1 MPELALWQWALLA
14 LGAFSVGISKT
25 GVPGLG
31 IVSVV
36 IFTLLLPTKFSVG
49 AALLVLI
56 CADLLAVAVHRKNG
70 DLKQVLR
77 LLPWTVAGIA
87 LGAQFLGKV
96 DDRALKPVL
105 GGVLLVICLLSIWRG
120 QQKAPPEVP
129 VWAAPLVG
137 LAAGFTTMIAN
148 AAGPVTT
155 LYLLAMRLPK
165 EAFLGTAAVFFFFI
179 NWIKVPFA
187 IFQSK
192 IIDLDSL
199 RFAVLLFPAAIL
211 GGLVGKPLAERIP
224 QKRFEQLALA
234 LTALGSLWM
243 LVGALLA
250 SRPR

>member
-1 MPELALWQWALLA
+1 MPTLALWQWALLA
-14 LGAFSVGISKT
+14 FGAFSVGVSKT

-70 DLKQVLR
+70 DIKQILR
-77 LLPWTVAGIA
+77 LLPWSVVGIA
-87 LGAQFLGKV
+87 LGALFLNRM
-96 DDRALKPVL
+96 DDRLLKPVL
-105 GGVLLVICLLSIWRG
+105 GAVLFAICLTGIWRS
-120 QQKAPPEVP
+120 QQKGVP
-129 VWAAPLVG
+129 KVPAWAAPLAG

-165 EAFLGTAAVFFFFI
+165 EAFLGTAAVYFFLI
-179 NWIKVPFA
+179 NWIKVPFS
-187 IFQSK
+187 IFLSHNVAWE
-192 IIDLDSL
+192 SL
-199 RFAVLLFPAAIL
+199 RFAVWLFPYAIL
-211 GGLVGKPLAERIP
+211 GGLVGKPLSERIS
-224 QKRFEQLALA
+224 QQRFEQLALA

-243 LVGALLA
+243 LVRSLI
-250 SRPR
+250 P

>member
-1 MPELALWQWALLA
+1 MPTLALWQWALLA
-14 LGAFSVGISKT
+14 FGAFSVGVSKT

-70 DLKQVLR
+70 DVKQILR
-77 LLPWTVAGIA
+77 LLPWSVVGIA
-87 LGAQFLGKV
+87 LGALFLNRM
-96 DDRALKPVL
+96 DDRLLKPVL
-105 GGVLLVICLLSIWRG
+105 GAVLFAICLTGIWRS
-120 QQKAPPEVP
+120 QQKDVP
-129 VWAAPLVG
+129 KVPAWAAPLAG

-165 EAFLGTAAVFFFFI
+165 EAFLGTAAVYFFLI
-179 NWIKVPFA
+179 NWIKVPFS
-187 IFQSK
+187 IFLSHN
-192 IIDLDSL
+192 IEWDSL
-199 RFAVLLFPAAIL
+199 RFAAWLFPYAIL
-211 GGLVGKPLAERIP
+211 GGLVGKPLSERIS
-224 QKRFEQLALA
+224 QQRFEQLALA

-243 LVGALLA
+243 LVRSLI
-250 SRPR
+250 P

>member
-1 MPELALWQWALLA
+1 MPPLTLWQWALLA

-56 CADLLAVAVHRKNG
+56 CADLLAVALHRKNG
-70 DLKQVLR
+70 DLKQILR
-77 LLPWTVAGIA
+77 LLPWSLVGIA
-87 LGAQFLGKV
+87 LGALFLNKIE
-96 DDRALKPVL
+96 DRLLKPVL
-105 GGVLLVICLLSIWRG
+105 GGVLFLICLLAIWRSR
-120 QQKAPPEVP
+120 QRDLPQIPA
-129 VWAAPLVG
+129 WAAPLTG

-165 EAFLGTAAVFFFFI
+165 EAFLGTAAVYFFLI
-179 NWIKVPFA
+179 NWIKVPFS
-187 IFQSK
+187 IFLSRN
-192 IIDLDSL
+192 IDLESL
-199 RFAVLLFPAAIL
+199 RFAVWLFPAAIL
-211 GGLVGKPLAERIP
+211 GGLVGKPLSERIS
-224 QKRFEQLALA
+224 QQRFEQLALF

-243 LVGALLA
+243 LVRSFLPL
-250 SRPR
+250 

>member
-1 MPELALWQWALLA
+1 MPHPVLWQWALLA
-14 LGAFSVGISKT
+14 LGAFSVGVSKT

-56 CADLLAVAVHRKNG
+56 CADLLAVAVHRKSG
-70 DLKQVLR
+70 DLKQVAR
-77 LLPWTVAGIA
+77 LLPWSVVGIA
-87 LGAQFLGKV
+87 LGALFLNKI
-96 DDRALKPVL
+96 DDRLLKPVL
-105 GGVLLVICLLSIWRG
+105 GGVLFAICLLGIWRS
-120 QQKAPPEVP
+120 QQKDAPRVP
-129 VWAAPLVG
+129 AWAAPLTG

-165 EAFLGTAAVFFFFI
+165 EAFLGTAAVYFFLI

-187 IFQSK
+187 IFLSHN
-192 IIDLDSL
+192 IDLDSV
-199 RFAVLLFPAAIL
+199 RFAVLLFPFAIL
-211 GGLVGKPLAERIP
+211 GGLAGKPLASRIS
-224 QKRFEQLALA
+224 QQRFEQLALA

-243 LVGALLA
+243 LCR
-250 SRPR
+250 SFIH

>member
-1 MPELALWQWALLA
+1 MPPLQLWQWALLA

-56 CADLLAVAVHRKNG
+56 CADLLAVALHRKSG
-70 DLKQVLR
+70 DLKQVAR
-77 LLPWTVAGIA
+77 LLPWSVVGIA
-87 LGAQFLGKV
+87 LGALFLNKI
-96 DDRALKPVL
+96 DDKLLKPVL
-105 GGVLLVICLLSIWRG
+105 GGVLFAICLLGIWRSK
-120 QQKAPPEVP
+120 QSEPPQVP
-129 VWAAPLVG
+129 AWAAPLTG

-165 EAFLGTAAVFFFFI
+165 AAFLGTAAVYFFAI

-187 IFQSK
+187 ILLSRNL
-192 IIDLDSL
+192 DLASL
-199 RFAVLLFPAAIL
+199 RFAVVLFPFAIL
-211 GGLVGKPLAERIP
+211 GGLVGKPLASRIS
-224 QKRFEQLALA
+224 QQRFEQLALV

-243 LVGALLA
+243 LCRALFLA
-250 SRPR
+250 L